1 MFNEKSAIVRIWV
14 NAVLSG
20 SKTLDEIPN
29 LFNLREMVELV
40 LSKEG
45 GEE

>member
-1 MFNEKSAIVRIWV
+1 MFNEKSAIVGIWV
-14 NAVLSG
+14 RAIISG
-20 SKTLDEIPN
+20 SKTPDEIPN
-29 LFNLREMVELV
+29 LFNLKEMVELV

>member
-1 MFNEKSAIVRIWV
+1 MFNEKSAIVGIWV
-14 NAVLSG
+14 RAIISG
-20 SKTLDEIPN
+20 SKTLEDVPN
-29 LFNLREMVELV
+29 LSNLREMVALV